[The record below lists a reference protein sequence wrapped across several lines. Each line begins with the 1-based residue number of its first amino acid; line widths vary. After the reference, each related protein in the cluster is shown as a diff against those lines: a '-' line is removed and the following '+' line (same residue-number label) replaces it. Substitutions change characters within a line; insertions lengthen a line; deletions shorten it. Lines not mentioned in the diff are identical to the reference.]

1 METNLVSLVAY
12 GGVASALAAVL
23 LGVKDVFFTPRETQA
38 RLRDAVR
45 KTPAAK
51 ARRKTLI
58 GRFDHWFE
66 RTLYLAGLPISPMAG
81 ALMLVLFGLVF
92 GSAIFVWTEN
102 LLLTSFGAMV
112 GMTAVIG
119 YVLYAKSKR
128 LTAFQEQFPAA
139 LDLLARAV
147 RAGESLEQAIELVA
161 KAAKNPVKNE
171 FQRVAKHLEMGL
183 AVSAAMQA
191 MAERVDLMDVRI
203 FSNTISIHRETGGG
217 LGVTLERLATVIRDR
232 MEYHRQLKS
241 VTGAGRFSAIAISAL
256 GPILFGYMFL
266 VQPEY
271 GSALW
276 EDPTGRLWLSGAVLL
291 QLVGIYWVSRLLKS
305 DY

>member
-12 GGVASALAAVL
+12 GGVASALAAL
-23 LGVKDVFFTPRETQA
+23 FLGAKDLFFTPAETTSN
-38 RLRDAVR
+38 LRDAIR
-45 KTPAAK
+45 KIPSAK

-66 RTLYLAGLPISPMAG
+66 RTLYLAGLPLSPMAG
-81 ALMLVLFGLVF
+81 ALMLVLFALIF
-92 GSAIFVWTEN
+92 GSAIYVWSEN
-102 LLLTSFGAMV
+102 ILLTGFGAAV
-112 GMTAVIG
+112 GVGGVIG

-128 LTAFQEQFPAA
+128 VKDFQEQFPAS

-161 KAAKNPVKNE
+161 KAAKDPVKTE
-171 FQRVAKHLEMGL
+171 FLRVAKHLEMGL
-183 AVSAAMQA
+183 AVSGAMQA
-191 MAERVDLMDVRI
+191 LAERIDLIDVRI
-203 FSNTISIHRETGGG
+203 FSNTLSIHRETGGS
-217 LGVTLERLATVIRDR
+217 LAVTLERLAAVIRDR

-241 VTGAGRFSAIAISAL
+241 VTGAGRFSVMAIAAL

-266 VQPEY
+266 VQPDY

-276 EDPTGRLWLSGAVLL
+276 EDPMGRWWLAGAVVL
-291 QLVGIYWVSRLLKS
+291 QLVGLFWVSRLLKT